1 MISGADFFTSM
12 NSDTLS
18 TVTGVMLRF
27 NFNDQSVSWIIS
39 FTTSST
45 DNQNMSNWLISS
57 DLNYIYSLKTFNSN
71 KWILHILNAGDGT
84 TYKGP
89 FELSTSINQASG
101 MILIGNSLY
110 FAANSNSYDY
120 LIIYNSSTS
129 TVTSYKTNS
138 ISLFRINMT
147 KDASK

>member
-1 MISGADFFTSM
+1 M
-12 NSDTLS
+12 NSDNPS
-18 TVTGVMLRF
+18 TIIGVMLRF

-57 DLNYIYSLKTFNSN
+57 DLNYIYSLKTFSSN
-71 KWILHILNAGDGT
+71 KLILHILKAGDGT

-89 FELSTSINQASG
+89 FELSVSINQASG
-101 MILIGNSLY
+101 MILIDNSLY
-110 FAANSNSYDY
+110 FAANFNFYDY

-129 TVTSYKTNS
+129 AVASYITNS
-138 ISLFRINMT
+138 ISLFRISLT